1 MYPKEGIVFRIN
13 KYTII
18 MRVLKF
24 GSATIANATKIKY
37 IASLIKNQQGNIVVL
52 SSMKGVAEY
61 LSDISKYYY
70 NKNVEGAMEILNKLS
85 KHYKS
90 LIDDLF
96 EHTANKAKAYTLLN
110 EMQEYIKLFSE
121 ELFTLFEER
130 ALMAQ
135 GELMSANIMA
145 LYLDEQGIKTHILQ
159 ALDYMRMDRSEAP
172 DMIYIKE
179 NLQKQIEAA
188 PNGVVYLTQGY
199 ICRNA
204 FGEID
209 DLRKGGSDYTAAIVG
224 AAIQAEEIQI
234 WGDSDVMYNINPE
247 YIEQTKIIKNLSFD
261 EAAELAYFGTKIL
274 HPTCVLP
281 AKLAGVPVR
290 LLNTQKPEALGTFIS
305 NDTEESTVK
314 AIGTKD
320 NITTI
325 KIKSGRMLL
334 AHGFLRRIF
343 EVFEKYQTSIDMLA
357 SSEIGVSLT
366 IDDCRN
372 LDKIVDELKSYGTV
386 IVNKGMVIVSIV
398 GDSIMKDR
406 EISASI
412 LDALKNIPVR
422 MISYGG
428 SDLNFSFLVEGKHKQ
443 MALKVLNE
451 KLFN

>member
-1 MYPKEGIVFRIN
+1 
-13 KYTII
+13 